1 MAENNTN
8 GQQKEP
14 WTIPGMTK
22 MMIPDIHNVREYIKF
37 WIRLFPASKR
47 DYFLFF
53 ITLLDVVLLE
63 VNNTFKVFLN
73 PYFISGVVI
82 FDFLVIFIWFLDFRK
97 RYKNHENKLEY
108 ISINWYEI
116 VGILPFSVLRP
127 FLFLRAV
134 KMGIAAFK
142 LANANIDPDK
152 LKTREVYI
160 KFSEVFIDTI
170 SDKVFLQSIDR
181 VRDVMRRLE
190 YDKLVDTIFTSYEK
204 EIQSSVREAVYQ
216 KTSLKDLT
224 RLPFFNMI
232 ESKLSSEITSS
243 MKDLM
248 KSEII
253 AEVVRTIT
261 TEILD
266 QMEKRVTMMD
276 AERITRQEFSLADE
290 KDSP

>member
-1 MAENNTN
+1 
-8 GQQKEP
+8 
-14 WTIPGMTK
+14 
-22 MMIPDIHNVREYIKF
+22 MIPDIHNVREYIKF
-37 WIRLFPASKR
+37 WIHLFPASKR

-53 ITLLDVVLLE
+53 LTLLDVVLLE

-73 PYFISGVVI
+73 PYFITGVVI

-142 LANANIDPDK
+142 LANANIDPNK

-204 EIQSSVREAVYQ
+204 EIQSSVREALYQ

-224 RLPFFNMI
+224 KLPFFNMI
-232 ESKLSSEITSS
+232 EGKLSAEITSS

-253 AEVVRTIT
+253 AEVARAIT
-261 TEILD
+261 SEILD
-266 QMEKRVTMMD
+266 QMEKRVTMLD
-276 AERITRQEFSLADE
+276 AERITGKEFSLSDE

>member
-1 MAENNTN
+1 MTEKKPD
-8 GQQKEP
+8 GQQKDI
-14 WTIPGMTK
+14 WSIPEMTK
-22 MMIPDIHNVREYIKF
+22 RMIPDIHNVREYIKF
-37 WIRLFPASKR
+37 WIHLFPASKR

-53 ITLLDVVLLE
+53 LTLLDVVLLE

-73 PYFISGVVI
+73 PYFITGVVI

-142 LANANIDPDK
+142 LANANIDPNK

-204 EIQSSVREAVYQ
+204 EIQSSVREALYQ

-224 RLPFFNMI
+224 KLPFFNMI
-232 ESKLSSEITSS
+232 EGKLSAEITSS

-253 AEVVRTIT
+253 AEVARAIT
-261 TEILD
+261 SEILD
-266 QMEKRVTMMD
+266 QMEKRVTMLD
-276 AERITRQEFSLADE
+276 AERITGKEFSLSDE